1 VRLPHFPP
9 PPQTQLIRNFKCRI
23 LKNPKEPTFFSNRA
37 LTRIRLGDWAGVE
50 QDARAAIALLGV
62 KDPASLKSRSYLAQA
77 LIQLH
82 RPQEAYEVAIDAYRA
97 SLAAKSVQTETL
109 SRTVLRA
116 KQQIWAAK
124 EARRLREMDDTL
136 AYVEGLA
143 DAELERAL
151 GELRRRRDAG
161 EIGQVGF
168 LEDERALREEAER
181 KRANVREAF
190 RIASKGEVQE
200 RVCLSCFLLA
210 F

>member
-1 VRLPHFPP
+1 M
-9 PPQTQLIRNFKCRI
+9 
-23 LKNPKEPTFFSNRA
+23 
-37 LTRIRLGDWAGVE
+37 
-50 QDARAAIALLGV
+50 
-62 KDPASLKSRSYLAQA
+62 
-77 LIQLH
+77 
-82 RPQEAYEVAIDAYRA
+82 AIDAYRA

-143 DAELERAL
+143 EAELERAL

-200 RVCLSCFLLA
+200 RVCLSFFLLA